1 MVAFRVL
8 VVVAAIGASF
18 VLLRLWRRPPRLS
31 RLEPAA
37 IGASGAAIVQFGTT
51 HCAPCKQA
59 RPVLERAAR
68 DAGVEFIDVD
78 LEERPD
84 LASRYGI
91 RSVPVIVVTDQRGD
105 VLGRWTGLPPDGEL
119 HRLALQARAA

>member
-1 MVAFRVL
+1 VIALRVL
-8 VVVAAIGASF
+8 VVVAAVGVSF
-18 VLLRLWRRPPRLS
+18 VGLGLWRRPPRLS
-31 RLEPAA
+31 RVEPSA

-59 RPVLERAAR
+59 RPVLEQTAR
-68 DAGVEFIDVD
+68 ETGVEFVDVD

-91 RSVPVIVVTDQRGD
+91 RSVPVIVVTDERGE
-105 VLGRWTGLPPDGEL
+105 VLGRWPGLPPDGEL
-119 HRLALQARAA
+119 HRLAFLARAA